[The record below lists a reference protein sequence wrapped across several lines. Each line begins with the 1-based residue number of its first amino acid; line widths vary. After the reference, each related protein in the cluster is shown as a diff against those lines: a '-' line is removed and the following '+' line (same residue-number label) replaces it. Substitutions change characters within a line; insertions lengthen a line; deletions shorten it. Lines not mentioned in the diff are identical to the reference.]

1 MQMKKS
7 WLYNLALSDERT
19 YRVQRHLYF
28 CLGVFIYHIFR
39 IGIFFPADKL
49 WDKLPF
55 IIYMALVWGVCFNM
69 FFTYVTAYYLV
80 PKFFEQKKYGR
91 FIIGMVL
98 LLCALQLAGIANQA
112 TTISKEVGI
121 FIGYNAAELKK
132 HFVTNIRPG
141 FIRLFGNPPLICSFF
156 LALRIIKN
164 WYKEQMQ
171 HEMLVKENANAELQ
185 LLKAQVHPHFLF
197 NTLNNIYSFTLSK
210 SPEAS
215 SLISKLSDTLRYMI
229 SDCKTDLVPLEKELK
244 MLEDYTG
251 LEKVR
256 YGDRLEMWTDIRG
269 DYKNK
274 LIAPLIMIPFV
285 ENCFKHGSSAMRGKQ
300 WIQLSIHIRETTL
313 QFQLKNSKPPE
324 PVQIKNKKGI
334 GLINVKKRLAL
345 LYPDHQ
351 LDVSSAEGV
360 FSVNLQ
366 LELQTAI
373 QDKKELISKYS
384 VLPV

>member
-1 MQMKKS
+1 MKRT
-7 WLYNLALSDERT
+7 WLYDLALSGKT
-19 YRVQRHLYF
+19 GYRVQRHLLF
-28 CLGVFIYHIFR
+28 ILAVFIYHLFR
-39 IGIFFPADKL
+39 IGIFFPADKV
-49 WDKLPF
+49 WDNLHT
-55 IIYMALVWGVCFNM
+55 ILYMALVWGVCMNM

-80 PKFFEQKKYGR
+80 PKFYVQKKYVR

-98 LLCALQLAGIANQA
+98 LMCALQLAGIIHQAA
-112 TTISKEVGI
+112 TTAKEAAV
-121 FIGYNAAELKK
+121 FIGYNTTDLKK
-132 HFVTNIRPG
+132 YFTTTISPG
-141 FIRLFGNPPLICSFF
+141 FIRLFGNPPLICGFF

-171 HEMLVKENANAELQ
+171 HEMLIKENANAELQ

-215 SLISKLSDTLRYMI
+215 SLISKLSDTMQYMI
-229 SDCKTDLVPLEKELK
+229 TDCQTDLVPLEKEVK
-244 MLEDYTG
+244 MLEDYMG

-256 YGDRLEMWTDIRG
+256 YGERLEMWMDISG

-285 ENCFKHGSSAMRGKQ
+285 ENCFKHGSSAMRGRQ
-300 WIQLSIHIRETTL
+300 WIQLSIHIKENTL
-313 QFQLKNSKPPE
+313 QFLLRNSKPPE

-345 LYPDHQ
+345 LYPNHQ
-351 LDVSSAEGV
+351 LDISSAEGV

-366 LELQTAI
+366 LELQTVN
-373 QDKKELISKYS
+373 QEKKETNNKYS
-384 VLPV
+384 EIYQ